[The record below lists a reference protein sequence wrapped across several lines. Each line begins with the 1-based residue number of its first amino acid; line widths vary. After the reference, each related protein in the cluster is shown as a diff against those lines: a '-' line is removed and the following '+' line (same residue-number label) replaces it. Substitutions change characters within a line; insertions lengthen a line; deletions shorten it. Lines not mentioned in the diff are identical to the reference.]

1 MSGVKRARSASVV
14 APAPAESQC
23 LFDDDDDD
31 DASDTDTDVD
41 ESTAHRCMK
50 LATLARPRL
59 RVPQPG
65 PLETLENLLT
75 SYCSGLDDRVADA
88 ISVPALFPDD
98 FAAEVE
104 GILMGKDYAG
114 TRHCTRVPGS
124 VLEEADFDEVLR
136 LARELEAARGRVARR
151 VAERV
156 HAYSLGV
163 AK

>member
-14 APAPAESQC
+14 TPAPAESQC
-23 LFDDDDDD
+23 LFDDDD

-41 ESTAHRCMK
+41 ESTAHRCMR
-50 LATLARPRL
+50 LSALARPRL
-59 RVPQPG
+59 RVPQPE
-65 PLETLENLLT
+65 PLETLENHLT
-75 SYCSGLDDRVADA
+75 SYCSGLDDRVVDA

-104 GILMGKDYAG
+104 HVLTGKEYAG
-114 TRHCTRVPGS
+114 TRHCTRVPES
-124 VLEEADFDEVLR
+124 VLKKSDFDEVLR
-136 LARELEAARGRVARR
+136 LARELEAARGRAARR